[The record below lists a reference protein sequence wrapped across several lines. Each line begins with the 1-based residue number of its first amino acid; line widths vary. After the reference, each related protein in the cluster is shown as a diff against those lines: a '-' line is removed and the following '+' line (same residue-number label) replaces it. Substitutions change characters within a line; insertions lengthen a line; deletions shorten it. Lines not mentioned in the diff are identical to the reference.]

1 MDTTPQILTNP
12 LVSIIMLTYN
22 RANYIELAI
31 QSVLDQTYQNWELL
45 VLDDGSTDNTP
56 EVMKRYSTD
65 TRIKYIQDPVNKGLG
80 RKRNESLSFP
90 TGTYVAI
97 LDSDDLWTNNTK
109 LAAQVAHLEANPLIA
124 VVGTQITL
132 IDAEGVQF
140 GTGSYLL
147 DDTSIRSNI
156 LVRNQFAHSSVMMR
170 KSMLDKTAGYRA
182 IYAPSEDL
190 DLFLQL
196 GQFGTFANLP
206 GTMLAYRVHKKG
218 ESALKSKVVR
228 VVLLAIAAH
237 KSEYP
242 NYLLAY
248 TKFNLMLL
256 VAKLR
261 RR

>member
-1 MDTTPQILTNP
+1 MDTTTKITTGP

-31 QSVLDQTYQNWELL
+31 RSVLDQTYQNWELW

-56 EVMKRYSTD
+56 DIMKRYASD
-65 TRIKYIQDPVNKGLG
+65 ARIKYVQDPVNKGLG
-80 RKRNESLSFP
+80 RKRLESLSFP
-90 TGTYVAI
+90 TGTYIAI
-97 LDSDDLWTNNTK
+97 VDSDDMWIDNSK
-109 LAAQVAHLEANPLIA
+109 LAAQVAHLEANPLVA

-132 IDAEGVQF
+132 IDAEGIQF
-140 GTGSYLL
+140 GTGNYLL
-147 DDTSIRSNI
+147 DDKSIRNKI

-170 KSMLDKTAGYRA
+170 KSMTDKTAGYRA
-182 IYAPSEDL
+182 EYAPSEDL

-196 GQFGTFANLP
+196 GQLGTFANLP

-228 VVLLAIAAH
+228 VVLLALNTH

-261 RR
+261 GR

>member
-1 MDTTPQILTNP
+1 MNPIPHTP

-31 QSVLDQTYQNWELL
+31 QSVLDQMYQNWELW

-56 EVMKRYSTD
+56 DVMNHYTDSRIRYV
-65 TRIKYIQDPVNKGLG
+65 YNPNNKGLAG
-80 RKRNESLSFP
+80 KRTESLSFP

-97 LDSDDLWTNNTK
+97 LDSDDIWSDNTK
-109 LAAQVAHLEANPLIA
+109 LASQVTFLEEHPLVA

-132 IDAEGVQF
+132 IDAEGVKF

-147 DDTSIRSNI
+147 DDKSIRNKI

-170 KSMLDKTAGYRA
+170 KSMVDKTDGYRSF
-182 IYAPSEDL
+182 APSEDL

-196 GQFGTFANLP
+196 GQYGTFANLP
-206 GTMLAYRVHKKG
+206 DTMLAYRVHKKG

-228 VVLLAIAAH
+228 VVLKAIAAH
-237 KSEYP
+237 RNEYP
-242 NYLLAY
+242 NYLIA
-248 TKFNLMLL
+248 TFKFNLMLL
-256 VAKLR
+256 VAIVR
-261 RR
+261 GR